1 MVTVYRF
8 NFGVDAAPAP
18 LGRRDADNTAIPRT
32 ERMRSFM
39 ARGYRNSQGAADS
52 KSNYRSAV
60 KIQRVIAI
68 CALFTVALFPISAH
82 ADSAIV
88 KSITTAP
95 GISIDTSLYLPAKT
109 PAPAILIAHGFGGS
123 KDSVASDAQ
132 FFTSKGYVVLTWTAR
147 GFGKSTGQIA
157 MNAIDAEVND
167 SRALISYLGKS
178 RYVTQDKSGDPRVG
192 IMGSSY
198 GGANAL
204 MSASQ
209 DPRIDAVVADIT
221 WSDLQSDLF
230 PQSIAGSAVAGPFK
244 KVWAGTFFSAVSLQS
259 AYLGECGS
267 FTQAWCDAYRN
278 AALNGQ
284 PSAEEEKLLGSVSP
298 KNFAQGITAPTLLSQ
313 GQADSLFPLSES
325 YKTAAVIKK
334 AHPQL
339 PLAMIWHA
347 AGHDGGFDQ
356 SQYLRTQYL
365 NWFEKYLSGQK
376 IKFPAFQFTQSNG
389 TISLQDSTVIP
400 KVFSGKQ
407 LPIEADQHEI
417 QIVTPTVAA
426 SYPIGGIPSAI
437 SALPGVGSAGALA
450 SKVVSTFSGFSPAF
464 LPGQSGFL
472 ESAPLTEPV
481 TIVGPSS
488 IKVRI
493 TSTTGEATLF
503 FSLVTKSPSGTIT
516 QPNGIVAP
524 VHLLNIPQSGSDV
537 VVDLPSTILDA
548 AVGDVIAVGI
558 SSTDQGY
565 ELPKLSRFYSIS
577 ALSPLKYATV
587 VASAS
592 TSATANIAWPL
603 AAVITLIGAAIY
615 VRLRRPKIAPSHDES
630 TALVEVENLGKVYKD
645 GYRAVKDLS
654 FTVERGQVV
663 GLLGPN
669 GAGKTTT
676 LRMVMGLIFPTEGSI
691 FMDGKPVYPG
701 SPALANLGSFV
712 EGPGFL
718 PHLSGRENLSLY
730 WRSIGR
736 DGEQYLDEVVAITKL
751 GTALDK
757 KVRSYSQGMRQRL
770 AIAQAMLGMPDLL
783 VLDEPTNGLDPQQIA
798 EMRQVLKDYAATG
811 RTVIISSHLLA
822 EVQQTCSHVVL
833 MHRGQLIA
841 FGPMKKILTR
851 NRKSRTLEEIF
862 LELIGDD
869 LVIGKEKK

>member
-1 MVTVYRF
+1 MKRF
-8 NFGVDAAPAP
+8 
-18 LGRRDADNTAIPRT
+18 
-32 ERMRSFM
+32 
-39 ARGYRNSQGAADS
+39 
-52 KSNYRSAV
+52 
-60 KIQRVIAI
+60 VIAG
-68 CALFTVALFPISAH
+68 ALFALSLLPVSAH
-82 ADSAIV
+82 AESVIV
-88 KSITTAP
+88 ATIATAP
-95 GISIDTSLYLPAKT
+95 GVSIDTSLYLPAKV
-109 PAPAILIAHGFGGS
+109 PAPAIMIAHGFGGS
-123 KDSVASDAQ
+123 KDSVASDAK
-132 FFTSKGYVVLTWTAR
+132 FFMSKGYVVLTWTAR

-157 MNAIDAEVND
+157 MNAVDAEVAD
-167 SRALISYLGKS
+167 SKALVSYLATSK
-178 RYVTQDKSGDPRVG
+178 YVTQDKSGDPRVG

-204 MSASQ
+204 MTSSQ

-221 WSDLQSDLF
+221 WSNLQNDLF
-230 PQSIAGSAVAGPFK
+230 PQSIVGSTESGPFK
-244 KVWAGTFFSAVSLQS
+244 KVWAGTFFSGISLQN

-267 FTQAWCDAYRN
+267 FTQSWCDAYRN
-278 AALNGQ
+278 AVISGQ
-284 PSAEEEKLLGSVSP
+284 PSAQERALLAGVSP
-298 KNFAQGITAPTLLSQ
+298 ANFVSSISAPTLLSQ
-313 GQADSLFPLSES
+313 GQADSLFPLTES
-325 YKTAAVIKK
+325 YKTAAIIKK

-347 AGHDGGFDQ
+347 AGHDGGFNQ
-356 SQYLRTQYL
+356 QAYLNDQYL
-365 NWFEKYLSGQK
+365 NWFKKYLSHTK
-376 IKFPAFQFTQSNG
+376 IAIPAFQFTKTNG
-389 TISLQDSTVIP
+389 SISLQDSTVIP
-400 KVFSGKQ
+400 KVFTSAQ
-407 LPIEADQHEI
+407 LPLDAQVH
-417 QIVTPTVAA
+417 QLQLLTPTVAA
-426 SYPIGGIPSAI
+426 SYPIGGIPTAI
-437 SALPGVGSAGALA
+437 SSLPGIGSGGALA
-450 SKVVSTFSGFSPAF
+450 SKLLSGISGFSPAL
-464 LPGQSGFL
+464 LPGQSGLL
-472 ESAPLTEPV
+472 ESAPLTEPIS
-481 TIVGPSS
+481 IVGPSS

-493 TSTTGEATLF
+493 TSTTADATLF
-503 FSLVTKSPSGTIT
+503 FSLVTKSPSGAIN
-516 QPNGIVAP
+516 QPNGVVAP
-524 VHLLNIPQSGSDV
+524 VRISNIPKGGSDV
-537 VVDLPSTILDA
+537 TVELPSVILDA
-548 AVGDVIAVGI
+548 AMGDVIAVGI
-558 SSTDQGY
+558 STTDQGFD
-565 ELPKLSRFYSIS
+565 LPKLSRFYSIS
-577 ALSPLKYATV
+577 NLSPLTYRTV

-592 TSATANIAWPL
+592 TSKGANFGWPIAAL
-603 AAVITLIGAAIY
+603 LVLIVAVFY
-615 VRLRRPKIAPSHDES
+615 VRLRRPKIAPSHDKS
-630 TALVEVENLGKVYKD
+630 TALVEIENLGKVYKD
-645 GYRAVKDLS
+645 GYRAVSDLS

-691 FMDGKPVYPG
+691 YMDGDPVYPG

-730 WRSIGR
+730 WRAIGR

-851 NRKSRTLEEIF
+851 NRKSNTLEEIF

-869 LVIGKEKK
+869 LVIGQEKK

>member
-1 MVTVYRF
+1 MKIARF
-8 NFGVDAAPAP
+8 LVA
-18 LGRRDADNTAIPRT
+18 
-32 ERMRSFM
+32 
-39 ARGYRNSQGAADS
+39 
-52 KSNYRSAV
+52 
-60 KIQRVIAI
+60 
-68 CALFTVALFPISAH
+68 CALFTLSLIPVAAH
-82 ADSAIV
+82 ADSVIV
-88 KSITTAP
+88 ATIATAP
-95 GISIDTSLYLPAKT
+95 GVSIDTSLYLPAKV
-109 PAPAILIAHGFGGS
+109 PAPAIMIAHGFGGS

-132 FFTSKGYVVLTWTAR
+132 FYAAKGYVVLTWTAR

-157 MNAIDAEVND
+157 MNAVGAEVAD
-167 SRALISYLGKS
+167 SKALVSYLGKS
-178 RYVTQDKSGDPRVG
+178 KYVMHDKTGDPRVG

-204 MSASQ
+204 MTASQ
-209 DPRIDAVVADIT
+209 DRRIDAVVADIT
-221 WSDLQSDLF
+221 WNDLQNDLF
-230 PQSIAGSAVAGPFK
+230 PQSVVGSTDSGPFK

-267 FTQAWCDAYRN
+267 FTQSWCDAYRN
-278 AALNGQ
+278 AVINGQ
-284 PSAEEEKLLGSVSP
+284 PSAQERALLASVSP
-298 KNFAQGITAPTLLSQ
+298 ANFVQGITAPTLLSQ
-313 GQADSLFPLSES
+313 GQADSLFPLTES
-325 YKTAAVIKK
+325 YKSAVAIRK

-339 PLAMIWHA
+339 PLVMIWHA
-347 AGHDGGFDQ
+347 AGHDGGFEQ
-356 SQYLRTQYL
+356 KSYLREQYLK
-365 NWFEKYLSGQK
+365 WFKKYLSDEK
-376 IKFPAFQFTQSNG
+376 ISIPAFQFTKTNG
-389 TISLQDSTVIP
+389 SISLQDSTVIP
-400 KVFSGKQ
+400 KVFSSKQ
-407 LPIEADQHEI
+407 LPIDAQVA
-417 QIVTPTVAA
+417 QLQLATPTVAA
-426 SYPIGGIPSAI
+426 SYPLGGIPTAI
-437 SALPGVGSAGALA
+437 SSLPGIGSAGALA
-450 SKVVSTFSGFSPAF
+450 TKVLSGLSGFSPAL
-464 LPGQSGFL
+464 LPGQSGLL
-472 ESAPLTEPV
+472 ESAPLTAPLS
-481 TIVGPSS
+481 IVGPSS

-493 TSTTGEATLF
+493 TSTTGDATLF
-503 FSLVTKSPSGTIT
+503 FSLVTKSPSGAIT

-524 VHLLNIPQSGSDV
+524 VRLANIPKGGADV
-537 VVDLPSTILDA
+537 TVELPSVILDA
-548 AVGDVIAVGI
+548 AMGDVIAVGI

-565 ELPKLSRFYSIS
+565 DLPKLSRFYSIS
-577 ALSPLKYATV
+577 TLSPLTYRTV

-592 TSATANIAWPL
+592 TSKGANYGWPI
-603 AAVITLIGAAIY
+603 AAVFVLISAFFY
-615 VRLRRPKIAPSHDES
+615 VRLRKPKIAPSHDES
-630 TALVEVENLGKVYKD
+630 TALVEIENLGKVYKD
-645 GYRAVKDLS
+645 GYRAVSDLS

-691 FMDGKPVYPG
+691 YMDGKPVYPG

-841 FGPMKKILTR
+841 FGPMKKILSR
-851 NRKSRTLEEIF
+851 NRKSNTLEEIF

-869 LVIGKEKK
+869 LVIGQEKK

>member
-1 MVTVYRF
+1 M
-8 NFGVDAAPAP
+8 
-18 LGRRDADNTAIPRT
+18 
-32 ERMRSFM
+32 
-39 ARGYRNSQGAADS
+39 
-52 KSNYRSAV
+52 
-60 KIQRVIAI
+60 KIQRLLAA
-68 CALFTVALFPISAH
+68 CALFTLTLVPVTASAESIITRAIS
-82 ADSAIV
+82 
-88 KSITTAP
+88 TAP
-95 GISIDTSLYLPAKT
+95 AVSIDTSLYLPSKT
-109 PAPAILIAHGFGGS
+109 PAPAIMIAHGFGGS
-123 KDSVASDAQ
+123 KDSVATDAK
-132 FFTSKGYVVLTWTAR
+132 FFASKGYVVLTWTAR

-157 MNAIDAEVND
+157 MNSIDAEVKD
-167 SRALISYLGKS
+167 SQALITYLSKS
-178 RYVTQDKSGDPRVG
+178 KYVTQDKTGDPRVG

-209 DPRIDAVVADIT
+209 DARIDAVIADIT
-221 WSDLQSDLF
+221 WSDLQNDLF
-230 PQSIAGSAVAGPFK
+230 PQSITDSKESGPFK

-278 AALNGQ
+278 AAINGQ
-284 PSAEEEKLLGSVSP
+284 PSTQERALLASVSP
-298 KNFAQGITAPTLLSQ
+298 RNFASLITAPTLLSQ
-313 GQADSLFPLSES
+313 GQADSLFPLTES
-325 YKTAAVIKK
+325 YKTAEIIKK
-334 AHPQL
+334 SHPNT

-347 AGHDGGFDQ
+347 GGHDGGFDQ
-356 SQYLRTQYL
+356 SPYLRAQYLS
-365 NWFEKYLSGQK
+365 WFKKHLSLEK
-376 IKFPAFQFTQSNG
+376 IVFPTFQFTKTNG
-389 TISLQDSTVIP
+389 SISLQDSTVIP
-400 KVFSGKQ
+400 KVFASKQ
-407 LPIEADQHEI
+407 LPITADVQ
-417 QIVTPTVAA
+417 QLQLATPTVAA
-426 SYPIGGIPSAI
+426 AYPIGGIPSAI
-437 SALPGVGSAGALA
+437 SALPGIGSAGALA
-450 SKVVSTFSGFSPAF
+450 SRVVSTISGFSPAL
-464 LPGQSGFL
+464 LPGQSGLL
-472 ESAPLTEPV
+472 ESAPLTTPIS
-481 TIVGPSS
+481 IVGPSS

-493 TSTTGEATLF
+493 TSTTGDATLF
-503 FSLVTKSPSGTIT
+503 FSLVTKSPSGAIN
-516 QPNGIVAP
+516 QPNGVVAP
-524 VHLLNIPQSGSDV
+524 IRLTNIPATGSDV
-537 VVDLPSTILDA
+537 TVELPSTIIDA
-548 AVGDVIAVGI
+548 SVGDVIAVGI

-565 ELPKLSRFYSIS
+565 ELPKLSRFYSIT
-577 ALSPLKYATV
+577 ALSPLTYRNV
-587 VASAS
+587 IASAS
-592 TSATANIAWPL
+592 TSKSANFVWPIAAL
-603 AAVITLIGAAIY
+603 LTLILAAIY
-615 VRLRRPKIAPSHDES
+615 IRLRKPKIAPSHEES

-645 GYRAVKDLS
+645 GYRAVTDLS

-701 SPALANLGSFV
+701 SPALSNLGSFV

-730 WRSIGR
+730 WRAIGR

-822 EVQQTCSHVVL
+822 EVEQTCSHVVL

>member
-1 MVTVYRF
+1 M
-8 NFGVDAAPAP
+8 
-18 LGRRDADNTAIPRT
+18 
-32 ERMRSFM
+32 
-39 ARGYRNSQGAADS
+39 
-52 KSNYRSAV
+52 
-60 KIQRVIAI
+60 KISRVIAACTLLAI
-68 CALFTVALFPISAH
+68 ALIPTSAN
-82 ADSAIV
+82 ADSIITR
-88 KSITTAP
+88 SITTAP
-95 GISIDTSLYLPAKT
+95 GVTIDTSLYLPSKT

-123 KDSVASDAQ
+123 KDSVAADAKY
-132 FFTSKGYVVLTWTAR
+132 FTEQGYVVLAWTAR

-157 MNAIDAEVND
+157 MNAIGDEVKD
-167 SRALISYLGKS
+167 SSALISFLAKS
-178 RYVTQDKSGDPRVG
+178 RYVIQDKTGDPRVG

-204 MSASQ
+204 MTASE
-209 DPRIDAVVADIT
+209 DPRIDAVIADIT

-230 PQSIAGSAVAGPFK
+230 PQSIKGSTEAGPFK

-259 AYLGECGS
+259 AYLGECGA

-278 AALNGQ
+278 AAINGR
-284 PSAEEEKLLGSVSP
+284 PSTQERALLASVSP
-298 KNFAQGITAPTLLSQ
+298 RNFVSTITAPTLLSQ
-313 GQADSLFPLSES
+313 GQADSLFPLTES
-325 YKTAAVIKK
+325 YKTADIIKK
-334 AHPQL
+334 ANPQL

-347 AGHDGGFDQ
+347 AGHDGGLEQ

-365 NWFEKYLSGQK
+365 NWFKKYLSRQN
-376 IKFPAFQFTQSNG
+376 IEFPTFQFTKTNG
-389 TISLQDSTVIP
+389 SISLQDSTVIP
-400 KVFSGKQ
+400 KVFTSTQ
-407 LPIEADQHEI
+407 LPIDADRRQLQLI
-417 QIVTPTVAA
+417 TPTVAA
-426 SYPIGGIPSAI
+426 SFPIGGIPTAI
-437 SALPGVGSAGALA
+437 SALPGIGSAGALA
-450 SKVVSTFSGFSPAF
+450 SRVVSTISGFSPAF
-464 LPGQSGFL
+464 LPGQSGLL
-472 ESAPLTEPV
+472 ESAPLTQPIS
-481 TIVGPSS
+481 IVGPST

-493 TSTTGEATLF
+493 TSTTGDATLF
-503 FSLVTKSPSGTIT
+503 FSLVTKSPSGTVT
-516 QPNGIVAP
+516 QPNGVVAP
-524 VHLLNIPQSGSDV
+524 IRLTNIPKSGVDV
-537 VVDLPSTILDA
+537 TVDLPSVILDA
-548 AVGDVIAVGI
+548 SVGDVIAVGI

-565 ELPKLSRFYSIS
+565 ELPKLSRFYTIS
-577 ALSPLKYATV
+577 ALSPLTYSNVLAL
-587 VASAS
+587 AS
-592 TSATANIAWPL
+592 TSASANFIWPIAAL
-603 AAVITLIGAAIY
+603 ITLIVAVIY
-615 VRLRRPKIAPSHDES
+615 IRIRRPKIAESHEKS

-645 GYRAVKDLS
+645 GYRAVTDLS

-676 LRMVMGLIFPTEGSI
+676 LRMIMGLIFPTEGAI
-691 FMDGKPVYPG
+691 YIDGKPVYPG

-736 DGEQYLDEVVAITKL
+736 DGEQYLEEVVAITKL

-798 EMRQVLKDYAATG
+798 EMRDVLRDYAETS